1 MKGKYMYTTIVV
13 TIVTVIVIAL
23 LIILYLSIHEGTR
36 SRQID
41 NMLVLKLRSMT
52 VTLQNASSKIDQLML
67 RVLKLVSKPSRKP

>member
-1 MKGKYMYTTIVV
+1 MYTTIVV